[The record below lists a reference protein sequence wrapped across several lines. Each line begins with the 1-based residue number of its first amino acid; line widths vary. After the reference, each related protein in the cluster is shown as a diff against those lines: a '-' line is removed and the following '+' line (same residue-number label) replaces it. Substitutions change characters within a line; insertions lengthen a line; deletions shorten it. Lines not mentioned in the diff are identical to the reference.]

1 MPVPPQI
8 TNLDQTTVVALGPDY
23 KNITEDI
30 VSSASTILMSAAGSD
45 QPNLVLDFSHVEF
58 FGSSFIEVLFRV
70 WKRLQQRGGGFA
82 LANVSAYCLEVLKT
96 THLDTLW
103 PVCGSVEEA
112 ATLLKSKA

>member
-8 TNLDQTTVVALGPDY
+8 TNLDQATVVALGPDF

-30 VSSASTILMSAAGSD
+30 VASASNILMTAAANE
-45 QPNLVLDFSHVEF
+45 QPNMVLDFSDVEF

-82 LANVSAYCLEVLKT
+82 VANVSTYCLEVLRT
-96 THLDTLW
+96 THLDSLW
-103 PVCGSVEEA
+103 PVCDSVEEA
-112 ATLLKSKA
+112 AKRLTTPA